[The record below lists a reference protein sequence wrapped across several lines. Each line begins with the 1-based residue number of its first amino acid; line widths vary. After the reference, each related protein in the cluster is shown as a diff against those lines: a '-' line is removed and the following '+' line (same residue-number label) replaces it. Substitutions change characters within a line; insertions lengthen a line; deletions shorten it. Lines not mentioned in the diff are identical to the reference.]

1 MASVTPL
8 LDMTLEPDEVVAT
21 AGEDLKDDFTTFFKI
36 SPSRAARN
44 AMAVELDP
52 AKAKRFKSKPS
63 AL

>member
-21 AGEDLKDDFTTFFKI
+21 AGEDLKDDYYFFKI